1 MPVGLAD
8 HCVFGEVSSY
18 FFNCLGVGKGK
29 DMGAYLSFSGSG
41 KEVGWEWAFIRG
53 WALVNVFCLK
63 DGRLFEV
70 GANSNKYGI
79 LLCIG
84 RRRFLSVYIHSL
96 ICNFYISLSDY
107 FVLTG
112 H

>member
-1 MPVGLAD
+1 
-8 HCVFGEVSSY
+8 
-18 FFNCLGVGKGK
+18 
-29 DMGAYLSFSGSG
+29 MGAYLSFSGSG
-41 KEVGWEWAFIRG
+41 KEVGWEWALIRG

-84 RRRFLSVYIHSL
+84 DFYTYIHCIHTFFVIFIYLSVIIL
-96 ICNFYISLSDY
+96 F
-107 FVLTG
+107 
-112 H
+112 

>member
-18 FFNCLGVGKGK
+18 FFNCLGVGRGK
-29 DMGAYLSFSGSG
+29 DMDAYLSFSGSG
-41 KEVGWEWAFIRG
+41 KEVGWEWALIRG
-53 WALVNVFCLK
+53 WALVNVLCLK

-84 RRRFLSVYIHSL
+84 DFYVYIHSL
-96 ICNFYISLSDY
+96 
-107 FVLTG
+107 
-112 H
+112 